1 MLSRQDILAVYEQG
15 PDAVVALVE
24 TLMARI
30 EQQDRLIDQL
40 QRRITDLEERLG
52 LNSSNSSKPP
62 SSDSPFTPPSRTERR
77 ASKRKPGGQKG
88 HPGSTLRRV
97 ETPDHVVVHRPANCA
112 SCGTSL
118 EGVEACSVEH
128 SGPQVFDIPPIRI
141 EVTEHRRASCRCR
154 CGHLNRGA
162 YPAEV
167 RATTQYGPLILAFGL
182 LLNLGHHVPL
192 ARTRQILSDLCGA
205 APSEAVLLSALE
217 RLAAASRPAYEAII
231 DILLDAPQLHA
242 DESGANVNG
251 RLFWVH
257 VICSVQAV
265 LYAIDAHRGREGID
279 AIGILPEYSSGQL
292 MHDFWSPYQSLPVAS
307 HGYCVAHLLRELAR
321 LAERGDGRSHRWA
334 EELGDVLSRAVHAR
348 NQAVQIGLSAVGEP
362 TRRYLLHRYRSWLT
376 RGERL
381 FGDAGSGSQER
392 NLLRRLRRHEQEI
405 LAFLHDVTLE
415 PTNNRA
421 ERDIRMTKLREKI
434 SGCFRNL
441 ATAQAW
447 MMCRSYIATAR
458 KQGHTF
464 LEAIDAALRGRPIM
478 PVAGV

>member
-1 MLSRQDILAVYEQG
+1 MSRQDILSIYEQG

-24 TLMARI
+24 SLVARI
-30 EQQDRLIDQL
+30 EQQE
-40 QRRITDLEERLG
+40 QRIARLEERLG

-62 SSDSPFTPPSRTERR
+62 SSDSPFTPPTRAERR

-97 ETPDHVVVHRPANCA
+97 ETPDRIITHRPA
-112 SCGTSL
+112 SCTACGNSL
-118 EGVEACSVEH
+118 EGVDVCSVEQ
-128 SGPQVFDIPPIRI
+128 SGPQVFDIPPIAI
-141 EVTEHRRASCRCR
+141 EVSEHRRASCRCQ
-154 CGHLNRGA
+154 CGHVSRGT

-167 RATTQYGPLILAFGL
+167 RATTQYGPAILAFGL

-205 APSEAVLLSALE
+205 APCEAVLLTALQ
-217 RLAAASRPAYEAII
+217 RLADASQPAYEAII
-231 DILLDAPQLHA
+231 DLLLDSPQLHA

-257 VICSVQAV
+257 VICSAQAV

-279 AIGILPEYSSGQL
+279 AIGILPCYGSGQL

-321 LAERGDGRSHRWA
+321 LSERGDGRSHRWA

-348 NQAVQIGLSAVGEP
+348 NQACENGLSAVGEP
-362 TRRYLLHRYRSWLT
+362 TRRYLMRRYRSWLT

-381 FGDAGSGSQER
+381 FGDAGSGSDER

-434 SGCFRNL
+434 SGCFRNQ
-441 ATAQAW
+441 ATAQLW

-464 LEAIDAALRGRPIM
+464 LEAIEGALRGAPIM
-478 PVAGV
+478 PVAMR